1 MENTMTK
8 TPVIAAVCIGLSMIV
23 STAIGTMAYREAK
36 ASAHTVSV
44 TGSAERVI
52 TSDTAK
58 WRGGFTR
65 TVPVDQL
72 KEGSAAMQADLK
84 IVQGYLSKEGFTDAE
99 VTAEAVA
106 VSPYCPSDPGTY
118 SCDGRVSGYTLQQ
131 SLTVESQQVEKVE
144 RLAKEGTNMLISQ
157 GLVFV
162 GQNVEYYY
170 SKLANLKLQM
180 LADATENAKDRAKN
194 IADSTGATLGT
205 IQSASMGVFQVTAV
219 NSTELSDYGAYDT
232 SVKEKKVTAVV
243 RAAFGLR

>member
-1 MENTMTK
+1 MENTITK
-8 TPVIAAVCIGLSMIV
+8 TSVAAAALVGLSLIV
-23 STAIGTMAYREAK
+23 STVIGTMAYSSAK
-36 ASAHTVSV
+36 ASANTISV

-65 TVPVDQL
+65 TVPTEQL
-72 KEGSAAMQADLK
+72 KEGSAAMQADLR
-84 IVQGYLSKEGFTDAE
+84 IVLTYLKKQGFTDAE
-99 VTAEAVA
+99 VTVDA
-106 VSPYCPSDPGTY
+106 VSINPYCPSDPGSY
-118 SCDGRVSGYTLQQ
+118 GCDGRVTGYTLQQ
-131 SLTVESQQVEKVE
+131 SLVVESQNVEKVTT
-144 RLAKEGTNMLISQ
+144 LAKEGTNALIGE
-157 GLVFV
+157 GLIFV

-170 SKLANLKLQM
+170 SKLADLKLEM
-180 LADATENAKDRAKN
+180 LADATGNAKARAQH
-194 IADSTGATLGT
+194 IADSTDAVLGR